1 MLKSLFNK
9 VANLLACNVIKKRLQ
24 RRCFP
29 ANIGKSLRTPI
40 FKIICEQLLL
50 PLEVFCEE
58 FVDISYGNASSGILE
73 DSIWLELTLIFAA
86 IYFRERQVFERF
98 ASTYFWRMASFWKFR
113 VYKFQVQR
121 KKNRK
126 KTAESRDIRLLFLPT
141 STERWENCCYWWY

>member
-98 ASTYFWRMASFWKFR
+98 ASTYFWRMASF
-113 VYKFQVQR
+113 
-121 KKNRK
+121 
-126 KTAESRDIRLLFLPT
+126 
-141 STERWENCCYWWY
+141 